1 MSLFTATR
9 SRCSFQ
15 EGRWDGDVKEKADA
29 KGVMKVVYN
38 NPLDMWRN
46 KAMKLPYLTHV
57 ARRVLSIPAPQ
68 AQSERKGFDCGTH
81 CEQKLF

>member
-1 MSLFTATR
+1 M
-9 SRCSFQ
+9 
-15 EGRWDGDVKEKADA
+15 
-29 KGVMKVVYN
+29 MKVVYN